1 MNNTYIIRD
10 ITMPEKL
17 ITPYIKSMKEDEYR
31 GRMNEGMMYGM
42 DFDAS
47 NFNGIDKLK
56 YKDKTQEEKQALLN
70 NYLETA
76 TIEGGSGAT
85 KAVIYGDQGYVGYKI
100 GFVKD
105 INIEKVTGKVILA
118 TMSEAPKK
126 FNKIKDLKD
135 YVESL
140 PTYKQQEIYG
150 TRVLNSQGFL
160 VGRISI
166 IETMTYKSKPK
177 ACPKK
182 YTAVDKLVNVVIFG
196 QN

>member
-47 NFNGIDKLK
+47 NFNGVDKLH

-76 TIEGGSGAT
+76 TVEGGVGAT
-85 KAVIYGDQGYVGYKI
+85 KAVIYDDQGYVGYKI
-100 GFVKD
+100 DFVKD

-118 TMSEAPKK
+118 TMTEAPKK
-126 FNKIKDLKD
+126 FNKIKELKD

-140 PTYKQQEIYG
+140 PIYRQQELYG
-150 TRVLNSQGFL
+150 TRVLNSKGFL
-160 VGRISI
+160 AGRIGI
-166 IETMTYKSKPK
+166 TETMTYKSKPK
-177 ACPKK
+177 SCPKK